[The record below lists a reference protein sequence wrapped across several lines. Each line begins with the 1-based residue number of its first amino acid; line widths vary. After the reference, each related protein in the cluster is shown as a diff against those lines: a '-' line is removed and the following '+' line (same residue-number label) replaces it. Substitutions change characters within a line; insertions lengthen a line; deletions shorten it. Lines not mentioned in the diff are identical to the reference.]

1 MVFWSYVLIEIPL
14 GANDEGRPKSVLM
27 RWRP

>member
-14 GANDEGRPKSVLM
+14 GANDEGRPKSALL
-27 RWRP
+27 RRP

>member
-14 GANDEGRPKSVLM
+14 GANDEGRPKSELM
-27 RWRP
+27 RRP

>member
-27 RWRP
+27 RRP

>member
-14 GANDEGRPKSVLM
+14 GANDVGRPKSALL
-27 RWRP
+27 RRP

>member
-14 GANDEGRPKSVLM
+14 GANDEGRPKSALLQ
-27 RWRP
+27 WRP